1 MTRSTLGSVLLAT
14 GLAGAL
20 LAPVTPALAAD
31 PSSSPSATS
40 SDTSTA
46 TMSPSPTPTVTTPT
60 LRITASTTHV
70 VYGVALGVI
79 GALTAADGTPVQ
91 GARLDLFSRTQG
103 QTSRVLVGTVTTDQN
118 GRGQVKLVPRTSA
131 EYQMRFAGSDG
142 LSRADS
148 DSVASNVQPRLRA
161 GFSPAGIRLTQSSV
175 LQGTLAPAY
184 AGARVSVR
192 RRGGDGV
199 YREVTALGV
208 DRNGAFR
215 WTVTPGVVGSS
226 VFRVVLPAAPA
237 HLLAYSAPFNLQV
250 DPRDLRLGDRGGDV
264 ASLERRLAAAKAD
277 VGRVDGVFDADLMH
291 AVITFQKSQGLRRTG
306 VYDRPTS
313 ARLAAPVAVRLRY
326 PTAGRAIEVNLR
338 QQVLY
343 LSEGGVLRRM
353 VDISSGNNAK
363 YVSDGQTYTAFT
375 PTGDFRIQRK
385 IDGVRVSRLGELYR
399 PAYFYSGWAVH
410 GSKSV
415 PAYPASHGCL
425 RVTNSVQDRLFPLLT
440 VGTPVHVYPG

>member
-1 MTRSTLGSVLLAT
+1 MPRSALGSVLLAT

-20 LAPVTPALAAD
+20 LAPVTPALAAE

-79 GALTAADGTPVQ
+79 GALTAPDGSPVQ

-103 QTSRVLVGTVTTDQN
+103 QSSRVRVGAVTTDQN

-131 EYQMRFAGSDG
+131 EYQMRFAGDDTV
-142 LSRADS
+142 AATDS
-148 DSVASNVQPRLRA
+148 DVVASNVRPRLRA
-161 GFSPAGIRLTQSSV
+161 GFTPAGIRLGQSSV

-184 AGARVSVR
+184 AGARISVR
-192 RRGGDGV
+192 RRGGDGI

-208 DRNGAFR
+208 DGSGAFR
-215 WTVTPGVVGSS
+215 WTVRPGVIGSS
-226 VFRVVLPAAPA
+226 VLRVVLPGEAA
-237 HLLAYSAPFNLQV
+237 HLLAYSDPLNLQV

-277 VGRVDGVFDADLMH
+277 VGRVDGFFDADLFH
-291 AVITFQKSQGLRRTG
+291 ALVTFQKSQGLRRTG
-306 VYDRPTS
+306 VYDRVTS
-313 ARLAAPVAVRLRY
+313 ARLAAPAPVRLRY
-326 PTAGRAIEVNLR
+326 PATGRAIEVNLR

-353 VDISSGNNAK
+353 VDISSGNNAT
-363 YVSDGQTYTAFT
+363 YVSEGQTYTAFT
-375 PTGDFRIQRK
+375 PVGDFRIERK

-399 PAYFYSGWAVH
+399 PGYFYRGWAVH
-410 GSKSV
+410 GSNSV

-425 RVTNSVQDRLFPLLT
+425 RVTNAVQDRLFPLLT
-440 VGTPVHVYPG
+440 VGTPVHVYTG